1 VDSLTGLPILA
12 DRGIDRFVDLGS
24 GGGFPG
30 LTLAAAIPADRA
42 LLVDS
47 IGKKVRFLATVAAAT
62 GLDHHVGTVAERAE
76 TLAASDRDREA
87 WPAVTARAV
96 APLAELIEIALP
108 LLAPGGILV
117 AWKRG
122 DPDDPAGL
130 GGEIA
135 LGRQVLGAIDPGG
148 RIDARSS
155 LPGTATGPGPGP
167 GPGVGP
173 GPDAVADARPGGDA
187 TILDELGEH
196 QLVVVERGRGRIAD
210 SWPRDP
216 ATRRRRPW

>member
-1 VDSLTGLPILA
+1 VDSLTGLAILT

-47 IGKKVRFLATVAAAT
+47 IAKKIRFLSAVVAAT
-62 GLDHHVGTVAERAE
+62 GLGQHVGTAAERAE
-76 TLAASDRDREA
+76 TLATDRRDRES

-108 LLAPGGILV
+108 LVEPGGILV

-122 DPDDPAGL
+122 HPDDPAGL

-135 LGRQVLGAIDPGG
+135 LGRQVLGAIDPG
-148 RIDARSS
+148 ARMDVQTS
-155 LPGTATGPGPGP
+155 LRGIGAGPGSDG
-167 GPGVGP
+167 GG
-173 GPDAVADARPGGDA
+173 AD
-187 TILDELGEH
+187 LDELAEH
-196 QLVVVERGRGRIAD
+196 RLVVVERGRGRIAD

>member
-30 LTLAAAIPADRA
+30 LTLAAAVPADRA

-62 GLDHHVGTVAERAE
+62 GLDQRVGTVAERAE
-76 TLAASDRDREA
+76 TLAAGDRDREA

-122 DPDDPAGL
+122 DPDDRAGL

-135 LGRQVLGAIDPGG
+135 LGRQVLAAIDPGG
-148 RIDARSS
+148 RIDARAS
-155 LPGTATGPGPGP
+155 LPGTAAGPGPGP
-167 GPGVGP
+167 G
-173 GPDAVADARPGGDA
+173 AVTDHRPGGDDSV
-187 TILDELGEH
+187 LDDLAEH
-196 QLVVVERGRGRIAD
+196 QLVVVERGRGRIAA